1 MRHLPALAV
10 LLAAPAAWAQAQPDG
25 LAEDLKAPGALQ
37 VGAPANDDGRHI
49 ALSWKPGG
57 TTIDG
62 QVVYLVFRAPAPSPG
77 RPPVP
82 PADVRPGW
90 HRDGWMLIAIADDT
104 RFTDE
109 IDHPPGEMA
118 SAPPTVW
125 RLDGTAAPPPAPTEP
140 GAATEAVPPSA
151 EPPLVYAVRAAVR
164 TDAGLTRVSP
174 PALAGPVEP
183 KTSWFNDDRWFFG
196 ALVLL
201 MAGGL
206 VYYTR
211 MIRRSPE
218 KIYIRRIAGIDAIED
233 AVGRSTEMGRPVLYV
248 TGTDDIQNIM
258 TIASLLVL
266 GRVAEMTAEYD
277 SEIKVANY
285 YPLTMVVAEEV
296 VKQGYANAGRIDAH
310 RPENVMF
317 ISAEQFAYAAGING
331 IMMRERPATNIM
343 LGRFFAES
351 LILAETGYV
360 TGAVQVAGTAEIPQL
375 PFFVAACDYTLIG
388 EELYAASAYMS
399 REPALLAMLK
409 STDLGKALIVVLIL
423 VGVFLSATHIY
434 DGLGALLIP

>member
-1 MRHLPALAV
+1 MRHLLALAV
-10 LLAAPAAWAQAQPDG
+10 LLAAPAAWAQASADALP
-25 LAEDLKAPGALQ
+25 EDLKAPGALR

-49 ALSWKPGG
+49 ALSWKAGG
-57 TTIDG
+57 TTGDRP
-62 QVVYLVFRAPAPSPG
+62 VVYLVFRAPAPSPG

-90 HRDGWMLIAIADDT
+90 HRDGWMLIGITDDT
-104 RFTDE
+104 SFTDE

-125 RLDGTAAPPPAPTEP
+125 RLDGSAAPQPALPGP
-140 GAATEAVPPSA
+140 GAAAEAPPPSA

-164 TDAGLTRVSP
+164 TDAGLTGVSP
-174 PALAGPVEP
+174 PALAGPVDP

-211 MIRRSPE
+211 MIRRSPD
-218 KIYIRRIAGIDAIED
+218 KVYIRRIAGIDAIED

>member
-1 MRHLPALAV
+1 VPE
-10 LLAAPAAWAQAQPDG
+10 APRSR
-25 LAEDLKAPGALQ
+25 GAFL
-37 VGAPANDDGRHI
+37 
-49 ALSWKPGG
+49 
-57 TTIDG
+57 
-62 QVVYLVFRAPAPSPG
+62 
-77 RPPVP
+77 
-82 PADVRPGW
+82 
-90 HRDGWMLIAIADDT
+90 
-104 RFTDE
+104 
-109 IDHPPGEMA
+109 
-118 SAPPTVW
+118 
-125 RLDGTAAPPPAPTEP
+125 
-140 GAATEAVPPSA
+140 
-151 EPPLVYAVRAAVR
+151 YAVRAAR
-164 TDAGLTRVSP
+164 KGDTGITAVSP
-174 PALAGPVEP
+174 AVLAGPVEP
-183 KTSWFNDDRWFFG
+183 RTAWFNTERWFFG
-196 ALVLL
+196 LIVLL
-201 MAGGL
+201 MAIFL
-206 VYYTR
+206 FYYAAR
-211 MIRRSPE
+211 IRRAPDE
-218 KIYIRRIAGIDAIED
+218 IYIRRIAGIDAIED

-285 YPLTMVVAEEV
+285 YPMTMVVAEEV

-310 RPENVMF
+310 KPENVMF

-331 IMMRERPATNIM
+331 IMMRDRPATNIM

-409 STDLGKALIVVLIL
+409 ATDLMKVLIIL
-423 VGVFLSATHIY
+423 IIIVGVFLSATQFY
-434 DGLGALLIP
+434 DLGGLLIP